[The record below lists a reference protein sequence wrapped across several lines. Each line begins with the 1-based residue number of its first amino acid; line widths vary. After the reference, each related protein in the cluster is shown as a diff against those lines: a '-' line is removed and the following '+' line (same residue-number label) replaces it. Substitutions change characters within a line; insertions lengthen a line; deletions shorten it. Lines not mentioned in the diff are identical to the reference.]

1 MPAKYFTTEKT
12 TVSTPC
18 GERKEF
24 KSTSVAKAWVSLHKK
39 RCACCKEADMYTS
52 ERDHSVRLDNQR
64 EYENELVARQEHNLV
79 NQVFFRIMN
88 D

>member
-1 MPAKYFTTEKT
+1 MPAKYITTEKF

-24 KSTSVAKAWVSLHKK
+24 KSKPVAKTWLSLHKK
-39 RCACCKEADMYTS
+39 RCACCEGTETYTS
-52 ERDHSVRLDNQR
+52 ERDHRVRLDNQR
-64 EYENELVARQEHNLV
+64 EYENELVARQEHDLV
-79 NQVFFRIMN
+79 NQTFFRIMN